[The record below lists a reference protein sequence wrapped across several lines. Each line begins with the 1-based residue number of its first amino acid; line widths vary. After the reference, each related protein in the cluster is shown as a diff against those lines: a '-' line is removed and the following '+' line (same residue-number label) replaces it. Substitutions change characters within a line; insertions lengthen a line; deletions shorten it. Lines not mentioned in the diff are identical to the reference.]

1 MELRQLRYFV
11 TVADEGGFGR
21 AAERLGIVQSAVSTQ
36 VRRLERQ
43 LGVTLFDRTARRAVL
58 TGSGEA
64 LLPQARAVLDAADRT
79 RALAAELAAGTA
91 GLLRLGAVHGPGER
105 MNRLLRRLAQP
116 AELAQSAEPAPPAK
130 PAQSA
135 ELAHP
140 AGPAPP
146 AKPAQSA
153 ELAHPAGPAQS
164 GGALRVVL
172 RHLPVAERLRA
183 VRDGELDAAFVRGTL
198 TAPPGTELLPVWHDP
213 LYVAVPAAHPLA
225 ALPALSLADPAGL
238 PLRLADR
245 AANAPFHDLVTGALR
260 DAGARPPLGPP
271 FTGLRETLTAIA
283 SSATP
288 SWTVFY
294 EVTGLPTLPG
304 IAIRPLTAPPLT
316 TWLALPADPPTPALR
331 RLLAAV
337 TADEPL

>member
-58 TGSGEA
+58 TGPGEA

-105 MNRLLRRLAQP
+105 MNRLLQRLAQP
-116 AELAQSAEPAPPAK
+116 A
-130 PAQSA
+130 
-135 ELAHP
+135 
-140 AGPAPP
+140 
-146 AKPAQSA
+146 
-153 ELAHPAGPAQS
+153 
-164 GGALRVVL
+164 GAFRVVL

-198 TAPPGTELLPVWHDP
+198 TAPPGTDLLPVWQDP

-225 ALPALSLADPAGL
+225 ARPALSLGDPAGL

-283 SSATP
+283 SSAIP

-304 IAIRPLTAPPLT
+304 IAIRRLTAPPLT
-316 TWLALPADPPTPALR
+316 TWLAVPAGPPAPALR
-331 RLLAAV
+331 RLLAAA
-337 TADEPL
+337 TADEPC

>member
-43 LGVTLFDRTARRAVL
+43 LGVTLFDRTARRVAL
-58 TGSGEA
+58 TGPGEA

-116 AELAQSAEPAPPAK
+116 AEP
-130 PAQSA
+130 
-135 ELAHP
+135 
-140 AGPAPP
+140 
-146 AKPAQSA
+146 
-153 ELAHPAGPAQS
+153 AHPAGPAQS
-164 GGALRVVL
+164 GGAFRVVL

-198 TAPPGTELLPVWHDP
+198 TAPPGTELLPVWQDP

-304 IAIRPLTAPPLT
+304 IAIRPLTAPPPT
-316 TWLALPADPPTPALR
+316 TWLAVPAGPPTPALR

>member
-58 TGSGEA
+58 TGPGEA

-116 AELAQSAEPAPPAK
+116 AE
-130 PAQSA
+130 
-135 ELAHP
+135 
-140 AGPAPP
+140 
-146 AKPAQSA
+146 PAQSA

-164 GGALRVVL
+164 GGGFRVVL

-245 AANAPFHDLVTGALR
+245 SANAPFHDLVTGALR

-283 SSATP
+283 SSAAP

-316 TWLALPADPPTPALR
+316 TWLAVPAGPPTPALR